1 MTLEVGVASAFLA
14 QVLRISVPYALAA
27 TGGAFSERGG
37 VINIALEG
45 IILAGAFGTAA
56 GALATGSPWLG
67 LCLGVGAGVLIAGLH
82 AAVTVGAKADQIL
95 SGLAL
100 NLLVLGGTRGLLRIL
115 YDSSSNSPRL
125 EGFAPLG
132 IVAHLSGNAAP
143 PVGVPAGGVG
153 AHVDGLLLLLGH
165 PLFLLT
171 VGGIV
176 LAHLLLFGTGFGL
189 SLRAAGDGPRALD
202 GAGISVSRM
211 RVAGV
216 LLCGAFGGAAGA
228 WLALEQHTFT
238 DGMSGGRGYIALAA
252 MIVGKWRPL
261 AGAAVCLLF
270 GAAETMQMRV
280 SPEIF
285 PTQFLQM
292 LPYVVTILALAG
304 WIGRSTAPARLGEPY
319 DREEGR

>member
-1 MTLEVGVASAFLA
+1 MIGVVTAFVA
-14 QVLRISVPYALAA
+14 QVLRISVPYALTA

-56 GALATGSPWLG
+56 GALGTGSPWLG
-67 LCLGVGAGVLIAGLH
+67 VLLGVGAGTLVAGLH
-82 AAVTVGAKADQIL
+82 ALICVAAKADQIL

-100 NLLVLGGTRGLLRIL
+100 NLLVLGGTRGLLRLL
-115 YDSSSNSPRL
+115 YDSSSNSPRF
-125 EGFAPLG
+125 EGIAPLPF
-132 IVAHLSGNAAP
+132 VAQLGGEAA
-143 PVGVPAGGVG
+143 VPGGAGATGLG
-153 AHVDGLLLLLGH
+153 AHVEGLLLLVGH
-165 PLFLLT
+165 PLFLLS
-171 VGGIV
+171 VGAIL
-176 LAHLLLFGTGFGL
+176 LAQVLLFGTGFGL

-202 GAGISVSRM
+202 GAGISVSRI
-211 RVAGV
+211 RSAGV
-216 LLCGAFGGAAGA
+216 VLSGALGGAAGA
-228 WLALEQHTFT
+228 WLALEQHMFT

-261 AGAAVCLLF
+261 AGATACLLF
-270 GAAETMQMRV
+270 GAAEALQMRV
-280 SPEIF
+280 PSGVI

-292 LPYVVTILALAG
+292 TPYVVTILALAG

>member
-1 MTLEVGVASAFLA
+1 MIGIAAAFLA

-45 IILAGAFGTAA
+45 IMLAGAFGTAA
-56 GALATGSPWLG
+56 GTLSTGSPWLG
-67 LCLGVGAGVLIAGLH
+67 LLLGVGAGILLAGLH

-115 YDSSSNSPRL
+115 YQSSSNSPRF
-125 EGFAPLG
+125 EGFTPLAFAVRLAG
-132 IVAHLSGNAAP
+132 DAA
-143 PVGVPAGGVG
+143 VPGGASAGGPG
-153 AHVDGLLLLLGH
+153 AHFAGVLLLIGH
-165 PLFLLT
+165 PLFLLA
-171 VGGIV
+171 VAGIL
-176 LAHLLLFGTGFGL
+176 LAQLLLFGTGFGL

-202 GAGISVSRM
+202 GAGISVSRV
-211 RVAGV
+211 RTAGV
-216 LLCGAFGGAAGA
+216 LLSGAFGGAAGA
-228 WLALEQHTFT
+228 WLALEQHNFT

-252 MIVGKWRPL
+252 MIVGKWRPV
-261 AGAAVCLLF
+261 AGAAACLLF
-270 GAAETMQMRV
+270 GAAEAMQMRV
-280 SPEIF
+280 SSGAI

-292 LPYVVTILALAG
+292 TPYVITILALAG

-319 DREEGR
+319 DREQGR

>member
-1 MTLEVGVASAFLA
+1 VIGLATAFLA

-37 VINIALEG
+37 VINIGLEG

-67 LCLGVGAGVLIAGLH
+67 VLFGVGAGIMIAGLH
-82 AAVTVGAKADQIL
+82 AAITVGAKADQIL

-100 NLLVLGGTRGLLRIL
+100 NLLVLGGTRGLLRL
-115 YDSSSNSPRL
+115 LFDSSSNSPRF
-125 EGFAPLG
+125 EGFAPLAY
-132 IVAHLSGNAAP
+132 VARLTGDAAVPGGAAASGP
-143 PVGVPAGGVG
+143 G
-153 AHVDGLLLLLGH
+153 AHFQGLLLLVGH
-165 PLFLLT
+165 PLFLLAI
-171 VGGIV
+171 GGII
-176 LAHLLLFGTGFGL
+176 LAQVLLFGTGFGL

-202 GAGISVSRM
+202 GAGISVSRV
-211 RVAGV
+211 RAAGV
-216 LLCGAFGGAAGA
+216 LLSGAFGGAAGA
-228 WLALEQHTFT
+228 WLALEQHMFT

-261 AGAAVCLLF
+261 AGATACLLF
-270 GAAETMQMRV
+270 GAAEALQMRV
-280 SPEIF
+280 PSGVI